1 MSSRTTKARAVK
13 RRRGSIIEVQGAHGV
28 AYKLK
33 FDLPT
38 GEKGERRTHYKTIKG
53 TREDAEAELARLT
66 GQAGRG
72 VDLKAGQ
79 QTLASW
85 IKEWLEHHVG
95 DDVSTRTFER
105 YAELLH
111 HYVVPE
117 IGDYPLAVLGALHV
131 ERLYKKLAK
140 SGRRRT
146 TKNAKSG
153 LSPQT
158 ILHVHRVLSTCLAD
172 AKRFRLIPENPMADV
187 KRRKVKKGQ
196 AADAA
201 QIIDHV
207 LSIDRVLE
215 LFEIIRSTNYRSLP
229 HALAV
234 LAFDSGARRG
244 ELLALRWADVD
255 FDLRTVRIER
265 AVDETKT
272 HGVRIKEEPKN
283 EASRRTITLSVQT
296 VETLRAWRTQQLE
309 DRLKLGAHL
318 PADALIFP
326 VSIETPTV
334 PIRPGKVTKAFSR
347 LVARNGFDGFR
358 FHDFRHSCASHLLK
372 CGVPV
377 TEVSRHLG
385 HSNPQ
390 VTMTIYAHAIPDVD
404 GGMGLFD
411 RLREAAAE

>member
-53 TREDAEAELARLT
+53 TREEAEAELARLT

-79 QTLASW
+79 QTLSSW
-85 IKEWLEHHVG
+85 IEEWLEHHVG

-117 IGDYPLAVLGALHV
+117 IGDYPLAVLGVLHI

-140 SGRRRT
+140 SGRRRPS
-146 TKNAKSG
+146 KNSGSG
-153 LSPQT
+153 LSPRT
-158 ILHVHRVLSTCLAD
+158 ILHVHRVLSQCLRD
-172 AKRFRLIPENPMADV
+172 AKRFRLIPDNPMADV
-187 KRRKVKKGQ
+187 KRRKVKGQ

-201 QIIDHV
+201 QMHV
-207 LSIDRVLE
+207 LSLDRILK
-215 LFEIIRSTNYRSLP
+215 LFEIIRAANLKSVPL
-229 HALAV
+229 ALAV

-244 ELLALRWADVD
+244 ELLALRWSDVD
-255 FDLRTVRIER
+255 LDGRTVRIDR
-265 AVDETKT
+265 TVDDTKEN
-272 HGVRIKEEPKN
+272 GVTIKPEPKN
-283 EASRRTITLSVQT
+283 ESSRRTITLSAET
-296 VETLRAWRTQQLE
+296 ITTLRAWRASQLE
-309 DRLKLGAHL
+309 GRLKLGAHL
-318 PADALIFP
+318 PPDALIFP

-334 PIRPGKVTKAFSR
+334 PVRPRNVTKAFSW
-347 LVARNGFDGFR
+347 LVAREGFDGFR
-358 FHDFRHSCASHLLK
+358 FHDFRHSCASHLLER
-372 CGVPV
+372 GVPV
-377 TEVSRHLG
+377 PKVSKHLG
-385 HSNPQ
+385 HSSPQ
-390 VTMTIYAHAIPDVD
+390 VTMTIYAHAIPDGD
-404 GGMGLFD
+404 GGMGLLD